1 MNLRSH
7 TYLIPTL
14 CGTAAFAA
22 LVASDFGIRRLAHG
36 ADYGMASYLVEVATP
51 EAKKPAR
58 VVQAAF
64 ERQSMPVAA
73 SSAVAPVQVPE
84 PEPEPAPV
92 IADIAVTLLPEPVV
106 EPEAEGREVVEGFQP
121 PVAAEPEATVV
132 RIASDPGGFAAS
144 CSADRGFKRCRIGD

>member
-7 TYLIPTL
+7 TYLIPAL

-58 VVQAAF
+58 VAMAAFQRQAA
-64 ERQSMPVAA
+64 PAA
-73 SSAVAPVQVPE
+73 ALAVAVTE
-84 PEPEPAPV
+84 PEAEPAPV
-92 IADIAVTLLPEPVV
+92 IEEIAVTAVPEPQ
-106 EPEAEGREVVEGFQP
+106 PEVAAAVTAPVDGAEAPAV
-121 PVAAEPEATVV
+121 AEPEAALV
-132 RIASDPGGFAAS
+132 RIAAEPAGFAAS